1 MFGRKKLNRHLKE
14 IESIYNFTF
23 LMSKDILEESLRDIN
38 SSQTYSKGMQFF
50 KMHNPVSKFC
60 ENLIKIQG
68 FMHLKD

>member
-23 LMSKDILEESLRDIN
+23 LMSEDILKESLRDIN

-50 KMHNPVSKFC
+50 RMHNPVSKFC
-60 ENLIKIQG
+60 ENLIKIQE

>member
-23 LMSKDILEESLRDIN
+23 LMSKDILEEGLRDIN
-38 SSQTYSKGMQFF
+38 SSQTYSKSMQFF
-50 KMHNPVSKFC
+50 KMRNPVPKFC

-68 FMHLKD
+68 FMRLKD